1 MSSDNDRCLQSDLKG
16 TSKFIQVSL
25 ITCFDEFIT
34 AWGLIPMPLKHDTG
48 TQIQARAWALASPS
62 VVEYISLLSS
72 MSDYRQCYLEL
83 QLRDRLSVADCIVL
97 HQRLGVSKAAN
108 FVEVVDPWC
117 YPDGNKPAVINVRSY
132 MQSVVNKAA
141 STKISDKTE
150 ESITEFLLSPLLVNK
165 GKRPLLVLKPKELRC
180 TPSKR
185 AAVIPAATVARK
197 PCSPSVE
204 LPIIEGRT
212 SQRISLHLFLLPPI
226 SIRLTI
232 LIRLPTYMYINYSS

>member
-1 MSSDNDRCLQSDLKG
+1 M
-16 TSKFIQVSL
+16 
-25 ITCFDEFIT
+25 
-34 AWGLIPMPLKHDTG
+34 AWGLNPMPLKHDTG

-150 ESITEFLLSPLLVNK
+150 ESITEFSYPRCYRSVVNK
-165 GKRPLLVLKPKELRC
+165 GKRPLLVLKPKEQRC
-180 TPSKR
+180 TPSQR
-185 AAVIPAATVARK
+185 AAVTAAATVARK
-197 PCSPSVE
+197 RCSPSVQ
-204 LPIIEGRT
+204 LPIIDYFIYWN
-212 SQRISLHLFLLPPI
+212 S
-226 SIRLTI
+226 
-232 LIRLPTYMYINYSS
+232 

>member
-1 MSSDNDRCLQSDLKG
+1 M
-16 TSKFIQVSL
+16 
-25 ITCFDEFIT
+25 
-34 AWGLIPMPLKHDTG
+34 GLIPMPLKHDTG

-83 QLRDRLSVADCIVL
+83 QLRDRLSVADRIIL

-117 YPDGNKPAVINVRSY
+117 YPDGNEPAVINVRGY

-150 ESITEFLLSPLLVNK
+150 ESITEFLLSPLLQ
-165 GKRPLLVLKPKELRC
+165 
-180 TPSKR
+180 
-185 AAVIPAATVARK
+185 I
-197 PCSPSVE
+197 CSE
-204 LPIIEGRT
+204 
-212 SQRISLHLFLLPPI
+212 
-226 SIRLTI
+226 
-232 LIRLPTYMYINYSS
+232 

>member
-1 MSSDNDRCLQSDLKG
+1 
-16 TSKFIQVSL
+16 
-25 ITCFDEFIT
+25 
-34 AWGLIPMPLKHDTG
+34 MPLKHDTG

-72 MSDYRQCYLEL
+72 MSDYRQCYFEL
-83 QLRDRLSVADCIVL
+83 HLRDRLSVADCIVL
-97 HQRLGVSKAAN
+97 HQRLGVSKFAN

-165 GKRPLLVLKPKELRC
+165 GKRPLLVLKPKEQRC
-180 TPSKR
+180 TPSQR
-185 AAVIPAATVARK
+185 AAVTAAATVARK

-212 SQRISLHLFLLPPI
+212 SQRISPHLFLLPPI

-232 LIRLPTYMYINYSS
+232 LIVYQHTCISIAVVINFNICLSVSVPPLTRCESRGSCTGRCGGVAGC

>member
-1 MSSDNDRCLQSDLKG
+1 MSSDNDRGLQSDFKG
-16 TSKFIQVSL
+16 TLKFIQVSL

-150 ESITEFLLSPLLVNK
+150 ESITEFLLSPLLQ
-165 GKRPLLVLKPKELRC
+165 
-180 TPSKR
+180 
-185 AAVIPAATVARK
+185 I
-197 PCSPSVE
+197 CSE
-204 LPIIEGRT
+204 
-212 SQRISLHLFLLPPI
+212 
-226 SIRLTI
+226 
-232 LIRLPTYMYINYSS
+232 